1 MKELRLWLYL
11 WDIHFS
17 QCDEK
22 TFRAILFFIRQSR
35 VDGLLLGGDA
45 LDLSCVSHWVLGSAG
60 DEAQEKRRGELRSDL
75 DGFDKQIL
83 QPLEALLPR
92 GCEKVFLTGNHERMP
107 DQDLIE
113 SMPELDGMIDFKQYL
128 HLTERGF
135 KVIPLG
141 GDYQIGGLL
150 CIHPGEAV
158 GSAGS
163 NAAKKAVEIYCQN
176 VFRGHGH
183 QLQSSSKCSPSSSKK
198 TAAA

>member
-1 MKELRLWLYL
+1 VGVPVR
-11 WDIHFS
+11 HSFS
-17 QCDEK
+17 AVRPGA
-22 TFRAILFFIRQSR
+22 FRAILSFIRKK
-35 VDGLLLGGDA
+35 
-45 LDLSCVSHWVLGSAG
+45 SART
-60 DEAQEKRRGELRSDL
+60 APRQRSARPELRQPLGIRICRGISARELKADL